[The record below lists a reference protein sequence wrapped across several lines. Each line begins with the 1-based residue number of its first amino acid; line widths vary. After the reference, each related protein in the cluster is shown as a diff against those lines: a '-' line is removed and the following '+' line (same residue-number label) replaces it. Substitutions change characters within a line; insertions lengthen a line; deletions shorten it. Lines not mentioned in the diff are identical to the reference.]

1 MKAKLID
8 KGKDFIHIEI
18 SEPDDTIIQPFV
30 HQLLK
35 MEEVEEVKYHKVHP
49 EMDLPEI
56 YVRVKNGKKPQNAL
70 KKALKA
76 LSKEYRDALEGLNS

>member
-8 KGKDFIHIEI
+8 KGKDYIHIEI
-18 SEPDDTIIQPFV
+18 SEPDQTLIQPFV

-35 MEEVEEVKYHKVHP
+35 MDEVEEVKYHKVHP
-49 EMDLPEI
+49 EMDLPQI
-56 YVRVKNGKKPQNAL
+56 YVKVKKGKPQNAL

-76 LSKEYRDALEGLNS
+76 LSKEYRDALDGLNS

>member
-8 KGKDFIHIEI
+8 KGKDYIHIEI
-18 SEPDDTIIQPFV
+18 SEPDNTLIQPFI

-35 MEEVEEVKYHKVHP
+35 MDEVEEVKYHKVHP

-56 YVRVKNGKKPQNAL
+56 YVKVKKGKPQNAL

-76 LSKEYRDALEGLNS
+76 LSKEYRDALDGLNS

>member
-18 SEPDDTIIQPFV
+18 SEPDNTLIQPFV

-35 MEEVEEVKYHKVHP
+35 MDEVEEVKYHKVHP
-49 EMDLPEI
+49 EMDLPQI
-56 YVRVKNGKKPQNAL
+56 YVKVKKGKPQNAL

-76 LSKEYRDALEGLNS
+76 LSKEYRDALDGLNS

>member
-8 KGKDFIHIEI
+8 KGKDYIHIEI
-18 SEPDDTIIQPFV
+18 SEPDNTLIQPFV
-30 HQLLK
+30 HQLLE

-49 EMDLPEI
+49 EMDLPQI
-56 YVRVKNGKKPQNAL
+56 YVRVNKGKPQNAL

>member
-8 KGKDFIHIEI
+8 KGKDYIHIEI
-18 SEPDDTIIQPFV
+18 SEPDNTLIQPFV

-35 MEEVEEVKYHKVHP
+35 MDEVEEVKYHKVHP

-56 YVRVKNGKKPQNAL
+56 YVKVKKGKPQNAL

-76 LSKEYRDALEGLNS
+76 LSKEYRDALDGLNS

>member
-18 SEPDDTIIQPFV
+18 SEPDNTLIQPFI

-35 MEEVEEVKYHKVHP
+35 MDEVEDVKYHKVHP
-49 EMDLPEI
+49 EMDLPQI
-56 YVRVKNGKKPQNAL
+56 YVKVKKGKPQNAL

-76 LSKEYRDALEGLNS
+76 LSKEYRDALEGLNP